1 MGNGETISKTD
12 STVEKMNFTK
22 QQILEAKKYAN
33 RKDLVGALLE
43 EGETYSLSEVDAAIS
58 DFMKRK
64 VK

>member
-1 MGNGETISKTD
+1 MDNGETINKTD
-12 STVEKMNFTK
+12 SKVEKMKFTK

-43 EGETYSLSEVDAAIS
+43 EGKKYSLSEVDSAIS

>member
-1 MGNGETISKTD
+1 MDNGETINKIDSK
-12 STVEKMNFTK
+12 VEKMKFTK

-43 EGETYSLSEVDAAIS
+43 EGKTYSLSEVDAAIS

>member
-1 MGNGETISKTD
+1 MDNGETINKTD
-12 STVEKMNFTK
+12 SKVEKMKFTK

-43 EGETYSLSEVDAAIS
+43 EGKNYSLSEVDSAIS

>member
-1 MGNGETISKTD
+1 MGNSETISKTD
-12 STVEKMNFTK
+12 STVEKMKFTK

-43 EGETYSLSEVDAAIS
+43 EGENYSLSEVDAAIS